1 MATATGAT
9 NVSLSDAAFAGDPI
23 HSLENPSFGKRFR
36 YRFDQSFGSGA
47 LGALKW
53 LLGTILLLSIPLTI
67 IVQLVQPHLKSG
79 TKILSTAILL
89 KDEPHGIVK
98 WLDAYYQTIL
108 IFLGKGTFSNSAW
121 VPRIF
126 SAFGILISL
135 VITATLFGF
144 VITNVN
150 RRMSELK
157 KGKGIIIESGHTTI
171 LGWTPQIFSMI
182 SQIEKSNA
190 SEERQGIVVI
200 ISPQSK
206 EIMDDEIKHRV
217 GEIKYTRIIVKSGD
231 PANPRVLAES
241 SINKSRNVI
250 ILGNYWA
257 LTTQLALAIQ
267 ACLPENS
274 GIPIIA
280 EISDENTATILKNA
294 SKTQV
299 YSLNREDFISRIT
312 AHSLLQPGIT
322 TVLLDLLDF
331 DGSEIYV
338 KSFKQAEGK
347 TYGEIVN
354 SFNGIPFGIYK
365 ANGEVTL
372 TPDSSVKIEANDRIV
387 GLAEDFSKFTWK
399 QNSAPS
405 QIVPPTSSDG
415 SSMKPENILIIGW
428 SRLARTSVL
437 EISKVCAPGTKFTF
451 FAQSSRINLDEFKGL
466 EHPNVSIDVRH
477 STGTAEDLADILNS
491 QEFTRIGIF
500 GYKTRGLPVPES
512 EAITLLTA
520 LQVAHSQKDPSCKSK
535 DAFVVAEVQDV
546 ANVPITH
553 QIDLDDMVVS
563 DRLSTL
569 MMSQLAETNELG
581 AVFDQLFGAKAPFIN
596 SKPSTYFAVAG
607 TPISFGDL
615 IAAGHAKGQTIIGY
629 YDRGASA
636 GGATYVN
643 PSRDAVLNPSDSLSV
658 ISLGE
663 LG

>member
-1 MATATGAT
+1 M
-9 NVSLSDAAFAGDPI
+9 SD
-23 HSLENPSFGKRFR
+23 
-36 YRFDQSFGSGA
+36 
-47 LGALKW
+47 
-53 LLGTILLLSIPLTI
+53 
-67 IVQLVQPHLKSG
+67 
-79 TKILSTAILL
+79 
-89 KDEPHGIVK
+89 
-98 WLDAYYQTIL
+98 
-108 IFLGKGTFSNSAW
+108 
-121 VPRIF
+121 
-126 SAFGILISL
+126 
-135 VITATLFGF
+135 
-144 VITNVN
+144 
-150 RRMSELK
+150 LK
-157 KGKGIIIESGHTTI
+157 KGRGVIIESGHTTI

-182 SQIEKSNA
+182 SQIEKSNS
-190 SEERQGIVVI
+190 SEQRQGIVLI
-200 ISPQSK
+200 ISPQAK
-206 EIMDDEIKHRV
+206 EMMDDEIKHRV
-217 GEIKYTRIIVKSGD
+217 GETKHTRIIVKSGD
-231 PANPRVLAES
+231 PSNPRVLAES

-257 LTTQLALAIQ
+257 LTTQLALAVQ

-280 EISDENTATILKNA
+280 EISDENTATILRTS
-294 SKTQV
+294 SKTPV

-322 TVLLDLLDF
+322 SVLLDLLDF

-347 TYGEIVN
+347 TYGEILN
-354 SFNGIPFGIYK
+354 SFNGIPFGVYK
-365 ANGEVTL
+365 ANGEVVL
-372 TPDSSVKIEANDRIV
+372 APDSSVRIEANDRIV

-399 QNSAPS
+399 QNAASSHSVAPVQS
-405 QIVPPTSSDG
+405 EG
-415 SSMKPENILIIGW
+415 SSMKPENILVIGW
-428 SRLARTSVL
+428 SRLARTSVI
-437 EISKVCAPGTKFTF
+437 EITKVCAPGTKFTL

-477 STGTAEDLADILNS
+477 STGTAEDLSEILNS

-520 LQVAHSQKDPSCKSK
+520 LQVAHSQKDPACKSK

-569 MMSQLAETNELG
+569 MMSQLSETNELG

-596 SKPSTYFAVAG
+596 SKPFSYFAPTG

-615 IAAGHAKGQTIIGY
+615 ITAGHARGQTVIGY
-629 YDRGASA
+629 YDRGAGA
-636 GGATYVN
+636 GGETHVN
-643 PSRDAVLNPSDSLSV
+643 PSRDVMVISSDSTSV

>member
-1 MATATGAT
+1 MT
-9 NVSLSDAAFAGDPI
+9 NNQGMSKASMTDSAFGGDPI
-23 HSLENPSFGKRFR
+23 HSLENPSFKTRFR
-36 YRFDQSFGSGA
+36 YRFDQSFSSGA
-47 LGALKW
+47 FGALKW
-53 LLGTILLLSIPLTI
+53 LLGTILVLSIPLTI
-67 IVQLVQPHLKSG
+67 VLQLVQPHVKTS
-79 TKILSTAILL
+79 ILSKAIVL
-89 KDEPHGIVK
+89 ENAPHGILK
-98 WLDAYYQTIL
+98 WIDAYYQTIL
-108 IFLGKGTFSNSAW
+108 IFLGKGTFSNSDW
-121 VPRIF
+121 IPRAF
-126 SAFGILISL
+126 SAVGIIISL

-150 RRMSELK
+150 RRMSDLK
-157 KGKGIIIESGHTTI
+157 KGRGLIIESGHTTI
-171 LGWTPQIFSMI
+171 LGFTPQIFSMI
-182 SQIEKSNA
+182 AQIEKSNS

-200 ISPQSK
+200 IAPQSK
-206 EIMDDEIKHRV
+206 ELMDDEIKHRV
-217 GEIKYTRIIVKSGD
+217 GETKYTRIIVKSGD

-257 LTTQLALAIQ
+257 LTTQLSLAVQ

-294 SKTQV
+294 SKTHV
-299 YSLNREDFISRIT
+299 YSLNREDFIARIT

-354 SFNGIPFGIYK
+354 NLNGIPFGIYR

-372 TPDSSVKIEANDRIV
+372 TPDSTTRIEANDRIV

-399 QNSAPS
+399 QNVSPVHALAP
-405 QIVPPTSSDG
+405 VSSEV
-415 SSMKPENILIIGW
+415 SSIKPENILVVGW
-428 SRLARTSVL
+428 SRLAKTSVA

-466 EHPNVSIDVRH
+466 EHPNISIDIRQA
-477 STGTAEDLADILNS
+477 TGTAEDLADILNS

-520 LQVAHSQKDPSCKSK
+520 LQVAHLQKNPACKSK
-535 DAFVVAEVQDV
+535 DAFVVAELQDV
-546 ANVPITH
+546 ANVPIAH

-596 SKPSTYFAVAG
+596 SKPSTSYAAAG

-615 IAAGHAKGQTIIGY
+615 IAAGHAKGQTVIGY
-629 YDRGASA
+629 YERGVAADSQ
-636 GGATYVN
+636 THVN
-643 PSRDAVLNPSDSLSV
+643 PSRDSMVTPSDAISV

>member
-1 MATATGAT
+1 MANSSGTT
-9 NVSLSDAAFAGDPI
+9 NASMSDAAFAGDPI
-23 HSLENPSFGKRFR
+23 HSLENPSFKTKLR

-53 LLGTILLLSIPLTI
+53 LLGTILVLSVPLTI
-67 IVQLVQPHLKSG
+67 ILQLVQPHVKSS
-79 TKILSTAILL
+79 ILSKAIIL
-89 KDEPHGIVK
+89 DHPPHGILK
-98 WLDAYYQTIL
+98 WIDAYYQTIL
-108 IFLGKGTFSNSAW
+108 IFLGKGTFSNSDW
-121 VPRIF
+121 VPRAF
-126 SAFGILISL
+126 SAFGIIISL

-150 RRMSELK
+150 RRMSDLK
-157 KGKGIIIESGHTTI
+157 KGRGVIIESGHTTI

-182 SQIEKSNA
+182 SQIEKSNE
-190 SEERQGIVVI
+190 SEQRQGIIII

-206 EIMDDEIKHRV
+206 EMMDDEIKHRI
-217 GEIKYTRIIVKSGD
+217 GETKHTRIIVKSGD

-294 SKTQV
+294 SKTPV
-299 YSLNREDFISRIT
+299 YALNREDFISRIT

-347 TYGEIVN
+347 TYGEILN

-365 ANGEVTL
+365 ANGEVIL
-372 TPDSSVKIEANDRIV
+372 TPDSSVRIEANDRIV
-387 GLAEDFSKFTWK
+387 GLAEDFSKFTWQ

-405 QIVPPTSSDG
+405 HSLVPVQSEG
-415 SSMKPENILIIGW
+415 SSMKPENILVIGW

-466 EHPNVSIDVRH
+466 EHPNVSIDIRH
-477 STGTAEDLADILNS
+477 STGTAEDLAEVLNS

-500 GYKTRGLPVPES
+500 AYKTRGLPVAES

-520 LQVAHSQKDPSCKSK
+520 LQVAHLQKDPACKSK

-569 MMSQLAETNELG
+569 MMSQLSETNELG

-596 SKPSTYFAVAG
+596 SKPSSYFAPIG

-615 IAAGHAKGQTIIGY
+615 IAAGHAKGQTVIGY
-629 YDRGASA
+629 YDRSA
-636 GGATYVN
+636 GAGGVTHVN
-643 PSRDAVLNPSDSLSV
+643 PSRDSKLSPSDSISV
-658 ISLGE
+658 ISLGV